1 MHGIG
6 KLMKKQARSAGKP
19 AAAAT
24 TTRHARATTA
34 LKRALGARVHRGPD
48 ALFRASFD
56 GSKLSFLPEAVVA
69 VRAERDIGIALELAN
84 KFSVPVTVRGGG
96 TSLTGS
102 GSPLCGGWVLDVAA
116 LNKIVI
122 HEREG
127 MAEVGV
133 GAKVTAIQQ
142 AAEAAGWYYPPD
154 PSSRDH
160 STIGGNIA
168 CNAGGMHGAKYG
180 VTRDFVLALGGFL
193 PTGERV
199 RWGGRFK
206 KFACGYNLRDL
217 WIGSEGTLGVV
228 TSAVLKLV
236 PKPEAKWT
244 LVAAFADEARALAAV
259 QALIGRR
266 LLPSILEFLDR
277 HSVQCA
283 ERATGRSLFPEQ
295 RGRPLLLVEIDG
307 TVGEVAAKQRDVLAW
322 AAEHALASTEART
335 HDEAERLWE
344 VRRKCS
350 GAMFELGDAKLNEDV
365 VVPLFSQVAFAGFL
379 DDLQRSSRLP
389 IATFGHAGDGNFH
402 VNIMYHRDDPAET
415 KRAEKAVRQLMRK
428 VVALGGTITGEHG
441 IGLAKTPF
449 LRIDRSEAE
458 VRAMLAIKRALDPN
472 GIMNPGKI
480 FDVFEVWK
488 HRPIKIRLPW
498 DHR

>member
-1 MHGIG
+1 MEKRKRNRADNRGVLG
-6 KLMKKQARSAGKP
+6 ERALPRQAIE
-19 AAAAT
+19 
-24 TTRHARATTA
+24 RATAA
-34 LKRALGARVHRGPD
+34 LKRVLGSRVRTD
-48 ALFRASFD
+48 EESLFRASFD
-56 GSKLSFLPEAVVA
+56 GSKLCYFPDAVIA
-69 VRAERDIGIALELAN
+69 VRAERDIGTVLALAN
-84 KFSVPVTVRGGG
+84 THRVPVTVRGGG

-102 GSPLCGGWVLDVAA
+102 GSPIRGGWVLDVTA
-116 LNKIVI
+116 LDKIVI

-133 GAKVTAIQQ
+133 GAKITAIQQ

-180 VTRDFVLALGGFL
+180 VTRDFVLALGGYL

-199 RWGGRFK
+199 QWGGRFK

-244 LVAAFADEARALAAV
+244 LVAAFEDEAKALGAV

-295 RGRPLLLVEIDG
+295 RGRPLLLVEVDG
-307 TVGEVAAKQRDVLAW
+307 TAGEVAERQRDVLAW
-322 AAEHALASTEART
+322 ARTHAVASAQART
-335 HDEAERLWE
+335 ADEAERLWE

-365 VVPLFSQVAFAGFL
+365 VVPLFSQVEFAGFL
-379 DDLQRSSRLP
+379 DDLQRRARLP

-402 VNIMYHRDDPAET
+402 VNIMYRRDDAAEAR
-415 KRAEKAVRQLMRK
+415 RAEKAVLALMRK

-458 VRAMLAIKRALDPN
+458 VRAMLAVKRALDPN

>member
-1 MHGIG
+1 MET
-6 KLMKKQARSAGKP
+6 
-19 AAAAT
+19 AT
-24 TTRHARATTA
+24 AA
-34 LKRALGARVHRGPD
+34 LKRALGARVRTD
-48 ALFRASFD
+48 EESLFRASFD
-56 GSKLSFLPEAVVA
+56 GSKLCYFPDAVVA
-69 VRAERDIGIALELAN
+69 VRAERDIGAVLALAN
-84 KFSVPVTVRGGG
+84 KHGVPVTVRGGG

-102 GSPLCGGWVLDVAA
+102 GSPIHGGWVLDVSA
-116 LNKIVI
+116 LHSIVI

-127 MAEVGV
+127 LAEVGV
-133 GAKVTAIQQ
+133 GAKISAIQK
-142 AAEAAGWYYPPD
+142 AAEDAGWYYPPD
-154 PSSRDH
+154 PSSKDH

-180 VTRDFVLALGGFL
+180 VTRDFVLALTGYL

-199 RWGGRFK
+199 KWGGRFK

-244 LVAAFADEARALAAV
+244 LVAAFADEARALGAV

-295 RGRPLLLVEIDG
+295 RGKPLLLVEIDG
-307 TVGEVAAKQRDVLAW
+307 TAGEVAAKQQDVLAW
-322 AAEHALASTEART
+322 AAEHAVASAEARNNE
-335 HDEAERLWE
+335 EAEKLWE

-379 DDLQRSSRLP
+379 DELQRSSRLP

-402 VNIMYHRDDPAET
+402 VNIMYHRDVAAEA
-415 KRAEKAVRQLMRK
+415 KRAEKAVQKLMRK

-449 LRIDRSEAE
+449 LRLDRSAAE
-458 VRAMLAIKRALDPN
+458 VRAMLAIKHALDPN

-480 FDVFEVWK
+480 FEVFEVWK